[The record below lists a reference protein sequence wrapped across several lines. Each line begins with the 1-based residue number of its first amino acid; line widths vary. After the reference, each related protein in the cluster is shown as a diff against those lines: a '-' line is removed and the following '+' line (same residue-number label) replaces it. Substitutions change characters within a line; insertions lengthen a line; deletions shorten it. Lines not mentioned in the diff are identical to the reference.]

1 MSAKA
6 VTSLPATPRA
16 AEDGQ
21 FPAIY
26 WKRRFDVRHPSP
38 NPVIATLDIE
48 YNELARAWKRL
59 QELLPLPDQVSF
71 YERPQTSQDV
81 HRLVRDIQSRWAS
94 QPQRRLI
101 KQSMTLCDT
110 FLATLDSHTL
120 PLTTLPSHQF
130 YSSLLYA
137 ALQSIIKAAASYP
150 RIMEGV
156 MKALVKVNQSI
167 CPPAGIEPPQLTQHS
182 IPSIAKFY
190 SLTFFLLGE
199 LMDWYAR
206 RFNCRLLKSLNED
219 VYFDFSGLISTIQN
233 SAKQFVDVS
242 GNARDLGDSDYENT
256 QGSAHPMDLGL
267 WEEARLSQIGKR
279 NIDRRFAAQNALT
292 RLLICEIQR
301 SADRR
306 ARLLEQRGVLLQ
318 QMCHTANQRLGAIGQ
333 QTEGVVCLTTAPG
346 QDLLLP
352 PTPSETSKHKYTR
365 VELQV
370 ASARLQDFFD
380 SDDQLLDHQS
390 DARVTLENGAIEA
403 LQQWA
408 TDAYSQILA
417 IGGSSNSNISNPA
430 HISACYANLAL
441 DAKLPVITHFCS
453 RPQTAKNGLTL
464 FQQGLIALAYS
475 LIRQLIEHLPPVAN
489 GTSDRTIKSEQ
500 FAVLDGT
507 FASWKE
513 VLLLIDTLLSFA
525 PPLLICIVDGLD
537 KLQHPSTDGY
547 IRSLVRLFVSH
558 TRKPPDSEAGRQD
571 VLLKALFTV
580 SGTPDSLV
588 ETLSENPLTLS
599 ESNSIIAM
607 TASDTPLRN
616 DIEIVI
622 A

>member
-1 MSAKA
+1 MSVKA
-6 VTSLPATPRA
+6 VTTLPAIPRA

-48 YNELARAWKRL
+48 YNELAKAWKRL
-59 QELLPLPDQVSF
+59 QELLPEPDQVSF
-71 YERPQTSQDV
+71 HERPQTSQDV
-81 HRLVRDIQSRWAS
+81 HGLVRDIQSQMAS
-94 QPQRRLI
+94 HPQPKLFR
-101 KQSMTLCDT
+101 KSTVLCDT
-110 FLATLDSHTL
+110 FLAALNSHTL
-120 PLTTLPSHQF
+120 PLATLPSHQF

-137 ALQSIIKAAASYP
+137 ALQSIIKAAANYP

-167 CPPAGIEPPQLTQHS
+167 CPLAGIEPPQLTQHS
-182 IPSIAKFY
+182 IPPIANFY

-206 RFNCRLLKSLNED
+206 RFKCRLLKSLHED
-219 VYFDFSGLISTIQN
+219 VYHDFSGLISTIQV

-242 GNARDLGDSDYENT
+242 ANAMDVDDSDYGNT

-306 ARLLEQRGVLLQ
+306 ARLMEHRGALLQ
-318 QMCHTANQRLGAIGQ
+318 QMRDAASQRLGSTGQ
-333 QTEGVVCLTTAPG
+333 QTEGIVCLTTAPG

-365 VELQV
+365 VELQL

-380 SDDQLLDHQS
+380 SDDQLVDYQP
-390 DARVTLENGAIEA
+390 DARVIMEDGAMEA

-408 TDAYSQILA
+408 TDTYSQILA
-417 IGGSSNSNISNPA
+417 IGGSPNPNVSNPA
-430 HISACYANLAL
+430 LISACYANLAL
-441 DAKLPVITHFCS
+441 DIKLPVITHFCS
-453 RPQTAKNGLTL
+453 RPPTSKNGMTL
-464 FQQGLIALAYS
+464 FQQGLIALVYS

-489 GTSDRTIKSEQ
+489 GTSDRTIKAEQ
-500 FAVLDGT
+500 FADLDGT

-513 VLLLIDTLLSFA
+513 VLSLMDTLLSFA

-558 TRKPPDSEAGRQD
+558 ARKPPDSEAGRQD

-580 SGTPDSLV
+580 SGPPDSLV

-607 TASDTPLRN
+607 TAADTPLN
-616 DIEIVI
+616 DIEILI